1 MTCGHCE
8 GRVMTELKK
17 ISGVSEVVASAEA
30 AHAVITAD
38 HEIAQSEISAAVL
51 ASGYKLT

>member
-1 MTCGHCE
+1 
-8 GRVMTELKK
+8 MTELKK